1 MKIKYFLL
9 AIVVAGALVRLYG
22 IGDRPL
28 WTDEEQSVLEANG
41 MGNQLP
47 VTAQQIFTNSDFRSE
62 RKISNIASAVV
73 ERDSGNGILYV
84 LGLSGWTA
92 VTGSSTLGVRLFSW
106 LFSVMTIFVVYSLAK
121 ELTGSEQAGNWSA
134 LLFSFQHLSILYAQ
148 EARGYAMATF
158 FIALSTLCFFRI
170 CKRQSN
176 LQWTTMLL
184 YGLSSGIAL
193 LSHYFTFYI
202 LLGQIIIAILFYRNS
217 FTWRNLMMGG
227 AMAGLMLLIWM
238 LCGGMAGLEMMQ
250 WRNAKYQEQSVL
262 DPGNIFYGA
271 ATAKTILA
279 GVFQMVTHLF
289 SIGFQNAGLRIR
301 ETIPFLIFP
310 IVLLYL
316 NRDYLKKERSLLT
329 MLGIFI
335 FSAPI
340 LAVVLALISGHTI
353 SFQTLYA
360 SFSVPFCCV
369 LTGILFDN
377 TYKEVSYPGKIF
389 LMCYGTMV
397 LLSAILNLTATR
409 H

>member
-148 EARGYAMATF
+148 EARGYA
-158 FIALSTLCFFRI
+158 
-170 CKRQSN
+170 
-176 LQWTTMLL
+176 
-184 YGLSSGIAL
+184 
-193 LSHYFTFYI
+193 
-202 LLGQIIIAILFYRNS
+202 
-217 FTWRNLMMGG
+217 
-227 AMAGLMLLIWM
+227 
-238 LCGGMAGLEMMQ
+238 
-250 WRNAKYQEQSVL
+250 
-262 DPGNIFYGA
+262 
-271 ATAKTILA
+271 
-279 GVFQMVTHLF
+279 
-289 SIGFQNAGLRIR
+289 
-301 ETIPFLIFP
+301 
-310 IVLLYL
+310 
-316 NRDYLKKERSLLT
+316 
-329 MLGIFI
+329 
-335 FSAPI
+335 
-340 LAVVLALISGHTI
+340 
-353 SFQTLYA
+353 
-360 SFSVPFCCV
+360 
-369 LTGILFDN
+369 
-377 TYKEVSYPGKIF
+377 
-389 LMCYGTMV
+389 
-397 LLSAILNLTATR
+397 
-409 H
+409 